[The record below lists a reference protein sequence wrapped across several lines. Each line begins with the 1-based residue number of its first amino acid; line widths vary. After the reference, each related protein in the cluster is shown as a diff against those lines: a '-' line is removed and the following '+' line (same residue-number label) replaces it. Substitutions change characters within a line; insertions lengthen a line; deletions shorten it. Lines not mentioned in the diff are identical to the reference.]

1 MYNLAVSIV
10 RIGMHLVC
18 YLAAIL
24 LLNTPGIARILD
36 EDVISTLTYMR
47 ESAVLYAYQQA
58 EKATTLYTCQPVAHW
73 ETLLQG
79 TMGGVLELTQDPVM
93 IVLVVL
99 ASIIA
104 AGIRYGL
111 SLYALRTR
119 QSGVADVTRKYLVGV
134 SVVSIQVLTRAA
146 GLVADRCDWWQ
157 PYRDQLMERLID
169 ALETLLSSLL

>member
-1 MYNLAVSIV
+1 MYNLAISIV

-24 LLNTPGIARILD
+24 LLGIPGFARILN
-36 EDVISTLTYMR
+36 EDAVSTLTYMR

-58 EKATTLYTCQPVAHW
+58 EKATTFYACQPVAHW
-73 ETLLQG
+73 ETILQG
-79 TMGGVLELTQDPVM
+79 TMGGVLELAQDPVM
-93 IVLVVL
+93 IVLVVV

-111 SLYALRTR
+111 SLYALRTQ
-119 QSGVADVTRKYLVGV
+119 QSGAADKTRKYLVGV

-146 GLVADRCDWWQ
+146 GLIGERWEWLQ

>member
-24 LLNTPGIARILD
+24 LLNTLGIARILN
-36 EDVISTLTYMR
+36 EDAVSTLTYMR

-58 EKATTLYTCQPVAHW
+58 EKATILYACQPVAHW

-79 TMGGVLELTQDPVM
+79 IMGAVFELAQDPVM
-93 IVLVVL
+93 IVLVVV

-111 SLYALRTR
+111 SLYALRTQ
-119 QSGVADVTRKYLVGV
+119 QSGAVDMTRRYLVGV

-146 GLVADRCDWWQ
+146 GLVADRWEWLQ

-169 ALETLLSSLL
+169 ALETLL